1 MEDLIF
7 GYDVINKQLFIF
19 FQKLKLL
26 YFFIDMTDMTFSYW
40 KFSVLDACGYDTHA
54 NPYLSLV
61 WVLIKKL
68 VFAFHLPLESADL

>member
-1 MEDLIF
+1 
-7 GYDVINKQLFIF
+7 
-19 FQKLKLL
+19 
-26 YFFIDMTDMTFSYW
+26 MTDMTFSYW
-40 KFSVLDACGYDTHA
+40 KLSVLDACGHDTHA

>member
-1 MEDLIF
+1 M
-7 GYDVINKQLFIF
+7 
-19 FQKLKLL
+19 
-26 YFFIDMTDMTFSYW
+26 
-40 KFSVLDACGYDTHA
+40 LDACGYDTHA